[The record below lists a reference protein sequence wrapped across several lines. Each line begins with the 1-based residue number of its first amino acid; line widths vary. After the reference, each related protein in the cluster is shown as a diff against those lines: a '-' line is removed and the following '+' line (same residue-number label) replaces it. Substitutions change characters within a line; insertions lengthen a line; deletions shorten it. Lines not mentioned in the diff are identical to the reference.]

1 MMSELAELRRIADKA
16 LSLPK
21 RESIAEVGVFVDEAA
36 YAFLEDG
43 AVSGP
48 VCYKSR
54 KALGLAGA
62 MYDIF
67 LASDFMT
74 VRKRYKLCVFLVPFM
89 TDTVQA
95 AIDVCQ
101 AERIPYIVH
110 DTPEQDLTTATL
122 RKAYAAAGVH
132 SWCDSDDSVNANE
145 NFLVIHTATAGRKTI
160 RLPRQRT
167 IQPLLSDAPAFVSDA
182 IELDLQQFETRL
194 FRLA

>member
-1 MMSELAELRRIADKA
+1 MLRRQHLEFLPAFKADDA
-16 LSLPK
+16 VLFNGLLRLDVRSRLPC
-21 RESIAEVGVFVDEAA
+21 GFN
-36 YAFLEDG
+36 
-43 AVSGP
+43 
-48 VCYKSR
+48 
-54 KALGLAGA
+54 
-62 MYDIF
+62 F
-67 LASDFMT
+67 LAADFMA
-74 VRKRYKLCVFLVPFM
+74 VRKRFRLCVFLVPVM

-160 RLPRQRT
+160 RLPRPRT
-167 IQPLLSDAPAFVSDA
+167 IRPLLPDAAEFTSDT
-182 IELDLQQFETRL
+182 IEIDLQQFETRL